1 MVVLDDN
8 FKIELDCSTY
18 IALGSFDGLH
28 CGHLSL
34 IDKTIELS
42 KANQSKSM
50 VFTFKNHPLTIINTE
65 AAPKLLMNNETKVSI
80 LNKLGIDYID
90 MVEFDKNIMQLPPE
104 EFVSSIANRFNAC
117 GLIVGFN
124 YRFGYKNLG
133 DVELLE
139 KLGKVYGFK
148 LYVMEPIEYA
158 GEPISSSRIRNV
170 LTEEGNI
177 KKATLML
184 SRPFMIEGTIIKG
197 KQLGRK
203 LGFPT
208 INLDYDRSFVLP
220 RGGVYYTNVE
230 YMGSVYRGITNIGYN
245 PTVQNSKLSVETFIL
260 DFSEDVYGKGVKIY
274 FIDRIRDEKKFYSL
288 EELSLQLSKDKAFAG
303 MQNIEINL

>member
-65 AAPKLLMNNETKVSI
+65 AAPKLLMNNETKASI

-104 EFVSSIANRFNAC
+104 EFVSSITNRFNAC

-139 KLGKVYGFK
+139 RLGKVYGFK
-148 LYVMEPIEYA
+148 LYVMEPIEHA

-230 YMGSVYRGITNIGYN
+230 YMGSIYRGITNIGYN

-260 DFSEDVYGKGVKIY
+260 DFSEDVYGKGVKIH

-288 EELSLQLSKDKAFAG
+288 EDLSLQLSKDKAFAG